1 MPDEKANN
9 PFHWKSQLEQLAD
22 IPGEAPF
29 DQAAA
34 WQKLYGRL
42 QKEPLS
48 RKTNRYRIAAACLL
62 CIMVLSWLVWVQ
74 PGTPLVKDSEPRPG
88 TLPKSFP
95 DLPSRDAAAVSVQQ
109 AVKKKS
115 ASPLSTKNKVHPPLV
130 NIAATSRPVL
140 PDPDIIKEVFPPIVI
155 HQPVVDTIRLIAAA
169 PKKKLKVVHVNELNN
184 TAEDMQLASNATA
197 SSIKELL
204 RADERSGFSTG
215 RNASDNIIKIKLS
228 SSN

>member
-1 MPDEKANN
+1 MPDEKADK
-9 PFHWKSQLEQLAD
+9 FHWKSKLEQLAD
-22 IPGEAPF
+22 LPGEAPF

-42 QKEPLS
+42 QKKPLS
-48 RKTNRYRIAAACLL
+48 RKTNRYWIAAACLL
-62 CIMVLSWLVWVQ
+62 FVMVLSWLIWLQ
-74 PGTPLVKDSEPRPG
+74 PGATLVKNTKPG
-88 TLPKSFP
+88 YTSPQSP
-95 DLPSRDAAAVSVQQ
+95 PVLPSRDAVAVAVQQ

-115 ASPLSTKNKVHPPLV
+115 VSPLLTKKVRSHLV
-130 NIAATSRPVL
+130 NVAATSRPVL
-140 PDPDIIKEVFPPIVI
+140 PAPDIIKEVLPPIVI

-184 TAEDMQLASNATA
+184 TAEDGHLASNTT
-197 SSIKELL
+197 SSLKERL
-204 RADERSGFSTG
+204 RADERSGFSTS